1 MTVAATASR
10 RFSPTDSQ
18 RAAIEA
24 DLGPALVLAGPGAGK
39 TFCLIERIRFL
50 IEQKRV
56 DPARICAFTFTN
68 KAAEE
73 IGSRLD
79 DLGSHAQLV
88 KRGTIHAFCAD
99 VLRAHG
105 HHVGLERGFGIAD
118 ENYQRAVLGRLGQPA
133 RFHGRI
139 LGEFS
144 LHRLKD
150 FDLSDRDA
158 RTYAEYVKR
167 LERRNMAD
175 FDMLVV
181 KAARLLQTVPDV
193 AAAVRAR
200 WDVILVDEFQ
210 DLNARQYEVVR
221 ELAREHRNVFA
232 VGDDE
237 QSIFSWTGADLTLF
251 GALVNDF
258 GITAPFTLR
267 DNHRVPRQVFD
278 LATKLVKK
286 NPPELWSKKEEIVAV
301 RDSDWPVRTLHF
313 GDEHAEA
320 EWLLTD
326 ILSDREAGRLPW
338 GEYAVLYRRHDIG
351 AALEGE
357 LVTRG
362 IPCRLAHGRAIAD
375 DPVIAYVLAAL
386 KVIADPSDDA
396 NQEQFLKVVLPPSLL
411 DILRTTVEQGGEGL
425 RAQMETHA
433 RTLPKSDGGAR
444 KLWRA
449 LFALRNLE
457 ALGRKHDTLQA
468 LVEELLS
475 QRVGEYRT
483 ALEERHEDLLDP
495 VQDPDVRAL
504 AERLG
509 TALDEGTTI
518 WVAPMQGLEIPL
530 RALLQGAGCSRFALG
545 PDCPPDAVAVRE
557 TDVSSFGIA
566 LGLFKAL
573 QVVVTRRNDAAF
585 RDFTAVD
592 IETTDKD
599 IATAEITDLA
609 AVRVRGG
616 EIEDEWSSLV
626 KPRIPI
632 HAAAAAITGISDADV
647 ADAPFF
653 EQVWPAFRDFCGTD
667 VVVAHN
673 GYRFDFPILDRM
685 SEPLGG
691 HQFVTYDTLVLAREL
706 HPGSRRLEDLMHH
719 FFPDE
724 TWQAHRALDDSRALA
739 RVFLRLDVGRLVRAR
754 KTALANLLD
763 WLGIALAMSTE
774 PGACAGAADSGEPSA
789 ACREFRELRKLTA
802 VYALGR
808 YSDALEQYDVQR
820 SLADDPSLPTADDLI
835 RLLGGQKKME
845 RLRMEKSADDR
856 YPQAMARLRR
866 LIAECDAIT
875 LEGQIGQLLE
885 LIALSRQDGTEV
897 HRDSVSLLTLHSTK
911 GLEFSRVYIVGVED
925 SEMPGMSAHKA
936 VPKHEVEEGRRLLYV
951 GMTRTKERL
960 VMTRAA
966 KRGDL
971 PTGGMQYLAEMGI
984 APESV
989 EEGPGTG
996 GPGAPIAG

>member
-1 MTVAATASR
+1 MTVAASASS

-24 DLGPALVLAGPGAGK
+24 ELGPALVLAGPGAGK
-39 TFCLIERIRFL
+39 TYCLIERIRFL
-50 IEQKRV
+50 IERKGIA
-56 DPARICAFTFTN
+56 PARVCAFTFTN

-79 DLGSHAQLV
+79 GLGTHAQLV

-99 VLRAHG
+99 LLRVHG

-118 ENYQRAVLGRLGQPA
+118 DNYQRAILGRLGQPA
-133 RFHGRI
+133 KFHGRI

-144 LHRLKD
+144 LHRLKG

-175 FDMLVV
+175 FDTLVV
-181 KAARLLQTVPDV
+181 RASRLLQTVPAV
-193 AAAVRAR
+193 AAEVRAQ

-221 ELAREHRNVFA
+221 ELARDHRNVFA

-267 DNHRVPRQVFD
+267 DNHRVPRRVFD
-278 LATKLVKK
+278 LAAKLVKK

-301 RDSDWPVRTLHF
+301 RESGWPVRTMHF
-313 GDEHAEA
+313 GDEHDEA
-320 EWLLTD
+320 DWLLSD
-326 ILSDREAGRLPW
+326 ILADRVSSGLPW

-357 LVTRG
+357 LVTKG
-362 IPCRLAHGRAIAD
+362 VPCRLAQGRAIAD
-375 DPVIAYVLAAL
+375 DPVIGYVIAAL
-386 KVIADPSDDA
+386 RVIADPTDDA

-425 RAQMETHA
+425 RAQMEAHA
-433 RTLPKSDGGAR
+433 RTLPASDGGAR

-483 ALEERHEDLLDP
+483 ALEDRHEELIDP
-495 VQDPDVRAL
+495 LVVEDVKAL

-509 TALDEGTTI
+509 SALDGGATI
-518 WVAPMQGLEIPL
+518 WVAPMQGLEIAL
-530 RALLQGAGCSRFALG
+530 RALLQGAGFSRFALG
-545 PDCPPDAVAVRE
+545 SDCPPDAVAVRSADAP
-557 TDVSSFGIA
+557 TFGIA

-573 QVVVTRRNDAAF
+573 QIVVTRRNDAAF

-626 KPRIPI
+626 KPRVPI

-653 EQVWPAFRDFCGTD
+653 EQVWPAFREFCGTD

-706 HPGSRRLEDLMHH
+706 HPGSRRLGDLMHH
-719 FFPDE
+719 YFPE
-724 TWQAHRALDDSRALA
+724 EEWQPHRALDDSRALA
-739 RVFLRLDVGRLVRAR
+739 RVFLRLDVERLVRAR

-763 WLGIALAMSTE
+763 WLGIALAMSPE
-774 PGACAGAADSGEPSA
+774 PGACAGADDAEPSA

-802 VYALGR
+802 GYALGR

-820 SLADDPSLPTADDLI
+820 SLADDPSLPTTDDLI

-875 LEGQIGQLLE
+875 VEGQIGQLLE

-897 HRDSVSLLTLHSTK
+897 HRDSLSLLTLHSTK

-936 VPKHEVEEGRRLLYV
+936 ASKVEIEEGRRLLYV
-951 GMTRTKERL
+951 GMTRTKDRL

-984 APESV
+984 TPETADV
-989 EEGPGTG
+989 GRETG
-996 GPGAPIAG
+996 ERNA